1 MKNIFFRNIKV
12 LVNNTQLFSSEV
24 TLVEEMTLQQ
34 YQYLNYTKIK
44 PQTKA
49 QTEAYWG
56 ENPFNLDW

>member
-12 LVNNTQLFSSEV
+12 LLKNTQLFSSEV
-24 TLVEEMTLQQ
+24 TLLEEMTLQQ
-34 YQYLNYTKIK
+34 YQYLDFTKIN

-49 QTEAYWG
+49 QTYWG

>member
-12 LVNNTQLFSSEV
+12 LLKNTQLFSSEV
-24 TLVEEMTLQQ
+24 TLLEEMTLQQ
-34 YQYLNYTKIK
+34 YQYLDFTKS

-49 QTEAYWG
+49 QTYWG

>member
-12 LVNNTQLFSSEV
+12 LVKNTQLFSSEV

-49 QTEAYWG
+49 QTEAY
-56 ENPFNLDW
+56 